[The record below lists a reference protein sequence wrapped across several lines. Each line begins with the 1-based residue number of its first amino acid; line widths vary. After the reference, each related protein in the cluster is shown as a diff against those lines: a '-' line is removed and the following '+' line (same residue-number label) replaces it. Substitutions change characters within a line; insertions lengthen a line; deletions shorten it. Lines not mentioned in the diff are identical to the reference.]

1 VIFKIYFSN
10 DAFSVDEDYVEE
22 TIEPDEVVVGKAPYF
37 ETELQTETIWEE
49 EEEEEETTIRLLVR
63 VNCTPKPKTHWY
75 ENGVEI
81 KPNEEFEIEEQDE
94 GVSVLTVKK
103 RPTESVREITCEAT
117 NEYGTATTRTLII
130 PGNSGYFETQFYED

>member
-1 VIFKIYFSN
+1 VFLKNYFSN
-10 DAFSVDEDYVEE
+10 VAFSVEENDVEE
-22 TIEPDEVVVGKAPYF
+22 SIVPEEVVIGKAPYF

-49 EEEEEETTIRLLVR
+49 EEEEEETIIRLVVR
-63 VNCTPKPKTHWY
+63 VKGTPKPKIHWY
-75 ENGVEI
+75 ENGMEI
-81 KPNEEFEIEEQDE
+81 TPSEEFEIEEQDE

-130 PGNSGYFETQFYED
+130 LGNSGYFETLSFQ